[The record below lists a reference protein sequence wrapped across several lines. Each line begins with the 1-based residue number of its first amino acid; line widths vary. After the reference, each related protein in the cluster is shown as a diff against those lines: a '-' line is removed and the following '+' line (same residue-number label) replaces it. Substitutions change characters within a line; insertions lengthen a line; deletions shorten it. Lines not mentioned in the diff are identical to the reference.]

1 MSAEIL
7 HPDVLD
13 VLQSFSIPHTA
24 LACDPALADT
34 ALFCEHYGYL
44 AEQSANCLLLGSTKG
59 EAKFACCVVLANC
72 RLDVNKVVRKKL
84 GVRRLSFASPEVTK
98 ELTGMELGGVTPF
111 GLPDGLPLW
120 VDTRV
125 MACEKIILGGGNRT
139 SKLLMPPAGL
149 LQLPNVEVVE
159 DLAGQL

>member
-159 DLAGQL
+159 DLAIQL